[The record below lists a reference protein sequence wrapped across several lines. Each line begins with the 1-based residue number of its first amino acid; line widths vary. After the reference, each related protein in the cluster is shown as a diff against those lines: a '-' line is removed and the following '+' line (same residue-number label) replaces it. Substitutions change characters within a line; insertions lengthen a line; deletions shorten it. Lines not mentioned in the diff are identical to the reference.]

1 MAATKNPSAEEPHPA
16 LVSTAQLRGVLW
28 AERIVRTL
36 MLRWPAW
43 RRTPRTLSIAGRQIA
58 DLAAGDT
65 DVHGRLAV
73 ICHDAAG
80 ARFSAIVAGGR
91 AEPAPSLDPSSDE
104 EIPK

>member
-1 MAATKNPSAEEPHPA
+1 MAAPENSAAQAPHPM
-16 LVSTAQLRGVLW
+16 LVSTAELRGVLW

-36 MLRWPAW
+36 MLRWPRW
-43 RRTPRTLSIAGRQIA
+43 ERTPRTLSIAGRKIA
-58 DLAAGDT
+58 DLAGGDAE
-65 DVHGRLAV
+65 VHGRLAV

-91 AEPAPSLDPSSDE
+91 VEPAPSLDRSADD